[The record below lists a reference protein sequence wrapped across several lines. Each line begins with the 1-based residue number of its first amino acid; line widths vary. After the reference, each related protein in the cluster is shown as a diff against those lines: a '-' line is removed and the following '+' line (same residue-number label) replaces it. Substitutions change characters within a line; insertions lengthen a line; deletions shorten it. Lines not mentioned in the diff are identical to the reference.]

1 MHSSCAGEYIST
13 PPPPACLPAHSTI
26 CSAGQHFYASQ
37 GPRLRIKWT
46 GRVRL
51 HFTAYVHAML
61 FKKRPL
67 GFALQRNKELCTSN
81 WHIAFRSHLCLG
93 LRDTLAVDIFF
104 GAQTSS
110 ERAEII
116 SSSLL
121 PLPSLCLNII
131 IFESSGIPMMVLRP
145 LAPPSIY
152 YSGTINLHKVAR
164 CPFSHLG
171 FRRMCFAI
179 TRKRDLFSFSKIS
192 LAEEKICSLDSL
204 CPC

>member
-116 SSSLL
+116 SSS
-121 PLPSLCLNII
+121 
-131 IFESSGIPMMVLRP
+131 
-145 LAPPSIY
+145 PPSSAFLVFEHHYLWIIRNPHDGAKAPRSTIY
-152 YSGTINLHKVAR
+152 L
-164 CPFSHLG
+164 L
-171 FRRMCFAI
+171 FR
-179 TRKRDLFSFSKIS
+179 DY
-192 LAEEKICSLDSL
+192 
-204 CPC
+204 